1 MADPSKIRDLPN
13 IGDALLWTGSTQY
26 HSDSLQAV
34 LTATDW
40 PGVLHPRRPVD
51 NLLNVLEPET
61 RAVKPGLSLLLEDIL
76 LLVNWRS
83 PQAFIARVTRDPP
96 PESATGAD
104 ATIAGQPAHRVVL
117 KLIYYDTRQK
127 GENVDLR
134 SRDWLADPI
143 LTKIIAAEANA
154 YAALE
159 QCQGSLVPYCY
170 GFYKVRPAML
180 RCVIGRSTH
189 R

>member
-1 MADPSKIRDLPN
+1 MADTSKIRGLPN
-13 IGDALLWTGSTQY
+13 IGDALDWTGPTQC
-26 HSDSLQAV
+26 HNDSLQAV

-40 PGVLHPRRPVD
+40 PGVLHPRRSAKD
-51 NLLNVLEPET
+51 LRSVLDPET

-83 PQAFIARVTRDPP
+83 PQAFVARVTHGPP
-96 PESATGAD
+96 PASATETD
-104 ATIAGQPAHRVVL
+104 ERIAGHQAHRVVL

-180 RCVIGRSTH
+180 RCVIGRSKH